1 MTEENQ
7 KPITLKKAVEVAI
20 KSYKVGEQFHGNN
33 LKQKVVA
40 LYPKARNCYVDTIL
54 REARD
59 VARECYK
66 CVDRRKSL
74 YERLQG

>member
-1 MTEENQ
+1 M
-7 KPITLKKAVEVAI
+7 TLKRAVEEAI

-33 LKQKVVA
+33 LKQKVVE
-40 LYPKARNCYVDTIL
+40 LYPKAQNCYIDTIL

-59 VARECYK
+59 VAREYYK
-66 CVDRRKSL
+66 CLDRRKSL